1 MGPNKTDKFLHYKGI
16 HKKKKRQPI
25 EWDKIVSNDATDKG
39 LISRIYNNLYNPTA
53 KKPINQWKN
62 GQKT

>member
-1 MGPNKTDKFLHYKGI
+1 MGPHQTEKLLHSKGNQKENKRPLT
-16 HKKKKRQPI
+16 
-25 EWDKIVSNDATDKG
+25 EWEKIVSNDATDRG
-39 LISRIYNNLYNPTA
+39 LISRIYKQLIQPNS